1 MSSETSRHMSSREEF
16 ESRTLAPLKLPNL
29 RLNELSFP
37 SPPSTPNSIQ
47 LSPSCSFQSVSW
59 SRRPSVD
66 SDYFSGALSNLSIT
80 SSVPSA
86 ESDLKRKASSTYLD
100 TRPGPSMRSL
110 LEPQQQQ
117 VSLPPIS
124 HILNAVPSPFEHQL
138 SQHRPQASPDYTSR
152 FAPFQQGVFTP
163 LPSPTCSISSSSFP
177 SQAQRQQQSSS
188 LPRSY
193 SVPDVCYKN
202 FSATLSSATTSQ
214 KKRQASAAFENASS
228 RFLSSCN
235 NSNKLQIRPSRT
247 HRTTSRH
254 SPYQSAAALHRNSDR
269 KSSTCSSDSS
279 SSSSSSCSPGFA
291 TDDETSE
298 VPDEDENLPTSSS
311 NASSSSNSSSRG
323 KKQNIQYTTEQ
334 NLFIIY
340 HKDDLE
346 LPWAEIEKRYNARFP
361 GLYRTAGGLNCNYYR
376 LNAKLPRTEDGDKFS
391 LIFDERPRYDP
402 ENPGKMLPLTWDEY
416 EGVRF
421 QTVHVQV
428 RQAAKVLGHPIGL
441 MWRCPE
447 ELIKSENEWVL
458 EEHRDKARELAARRS
473 YQREAWKRSQ
483 QQHQHQQQQQQQQ
496 QQDQQH
502 NQQHQSLILNSEQF
516 R

>member
-1 MSSETSRHMSSREEF
+1 MSSATWQRLSSREEF
-16 ESRTLAPLKLPNL
+16 ESRTLAPLKLPNI
-29 RLNELSFP
+29 RLNELTFP

-59 SRRPSVD
+59 SRVPSVD
-66 SDYFSGALSNLSIT
+66 SDYFSGALSGLSIT
-80 SSVPSA
+80 SSVSSA
-86 ESDLKRKASSTYLD
+86 GLDLKRKASTTNLD
-100 TRPGPSMRSL
+100 TRLESSMRSL

-117 VSLPPIS
+117 LSLPPIS

-138 SQHRPQASPDYTSR
+138 SQHRPQTSSGHPSPR
-152 FAPFQQGVFTP
+152 FAVPFPQGMFTP
-163 LPSPTCSISSSSFP
+163 LPSPTCSISSSSTFP
-177 SQAQRQQQSSS
+177 SQAQRSQPPS

-193 SVPDVCYKN
+193 SVPDVCYN
-202 FSATLSSATTSQ
+202 NLSASLSMTSPQ
-214 KKRQASAAFENASS
+214 KKRQASTTFESGLSS
-228 RFLSSCN
+228 RFSVHAK
-235 NSNKLQIRPSRT
+235 KLQVRPSKS
-247 HRTTSRH
+247 HRTTSRS
-254 SPYQSAAALHRNSDR
+254 SPYEGAAVLHRSSGSDR
-269 KSSTCSSDSS
+269 KSSTCSSTSMSS
-279 SSSSSSCSPGFA
+279 SSSSSPYSPGPA

-298 VPDEDENLPTSSS
+298 VPDEETSASSS
-311 NASSSSNSSSRG
+311 NNNNSKG
-323 KKQNIQYTTEQ
+323 KKQNIQYTPEQ

-361 GLYRTAGGLNCNYYR
+361 GFYRTAGGLNCNYYR
-376 LNAKLPRTEDGDKFS
+376 LNAKLPRTEDSDKFS

-402 ENPGKMLPLTWDEY
+402 ENPEKMLPLTWDEY

-447 ELIKSENEWVL
+447 ELVKGENEWVL
-458 EEHRDKARELAARRS
+458 EEHRVKARELAARRR

-483 QQHQHQQQQQQQQ
+483 QLQQQHQQQQEQQY
-496 QQDQQH
+496 
-502 NQQHQSLILNSEQF
+502 NQQHHQQTYTFKAEQF